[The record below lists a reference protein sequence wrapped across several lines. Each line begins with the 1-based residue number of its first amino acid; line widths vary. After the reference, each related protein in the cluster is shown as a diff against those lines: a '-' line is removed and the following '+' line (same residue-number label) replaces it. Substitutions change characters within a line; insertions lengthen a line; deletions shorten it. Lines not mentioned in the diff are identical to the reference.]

1 MIIEILKS
9 IEGTKEEDLD
19 MSVAHSNQNCLPP
32 GGRDAHN
39 HGLPCQDEIGILV
52 AKKRK
57 AGDMVDPAATLLTRK
72 AEQWHPAKQ
81 LCDRS
86 KVAIPLKKK
95 LEMSKTEN
103 RAPNLVRAGEWH
115 ISNKTPVP
123 VEHHS
128 VAAGER
134 EYSTV
139 KTTTPISLTRTLP
152 GERLEMLLEKAAAE
166 SARLVSGG
174 TNPRDGRHEQL
185 QQEMGLMERNF
196 SHCLKELEMR
206 DRRVLQ
212 LEGQLEGAKEQNN
225 LLRAQLDGLSMKS
238 TAPTYTMGASPGQ
251 RVWRELLPPAGTA
264 IRMPHTQVGPPYPSA
279 FPTSPETQAVI
290 FKCCGTVS
298 MRRRLPC

>member
-1 MIIEILKS
+1 MKGPERKVRNKVIIEILKS

-134 EYSTV
+134 ESTAQS
-139 KTTTPISLTRTLP
+139 KPQHPSHLP
-152 GERLEMLLEKAAAE
+152 GLYLGKGWKCSLRRL
-166 SARLVSGG
+166 
-174 TNPRDGRHEQL
+174 
-185 QQEMGLMERNF
+185 
-196 SHCLKELEMR
+196 
-206 DRRVLQ
+206 
-212 LEGQLEGAKEQNN
+212 
-225 LLRAQLDGLSMKS
+225 LLRVRG
-238 TAPTYTMGASPGQ
+238 
-251 RVWRELLPPAGTA
+251 W
-264 IRMPHTQVGPPYPSA
+264 
-279 FPTSPETQAVI
+279 
-290 FKCCGTVS
+290 
-298 MRRRLPC
+298 